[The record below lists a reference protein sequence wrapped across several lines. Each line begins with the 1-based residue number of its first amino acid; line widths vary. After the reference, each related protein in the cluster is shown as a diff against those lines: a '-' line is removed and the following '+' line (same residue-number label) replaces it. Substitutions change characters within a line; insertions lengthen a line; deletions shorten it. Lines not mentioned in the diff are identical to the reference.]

1 MEAVEQDATK
11 QFLLGL
17 IDNVKSDSERGEIE
31 YMSER
36 IFPVLVP
43 GKTLRKSG
51 ATKVTTEDC
60 GSHYTSPG
68 CHA

>member
-11 QFLLGL
+11 QFLLAL
-17 IDNVKSDSERGEIE
+17 IDRVKSDSERNEIE

-43 GKTLRKSG
+43 GTNPRKSREWG
-51 ATKVTTEDC
+51 LDDAED
-60 GSHYTSPG
+60 
-68 CHA
+68 